1 MFRSGRPFFFPFA
14 AVSGL
19 VLGLAI
25 TLAGF
30 VGVRYLERQKM
41 QSDFSQ
47 SANNHLRAVKQGFE
61 GVVYKLRTVAQLF
74 AVVDSVSR
82 TQFHDFAAPL
92 LTRSSYI
99 QALSFQR
106 LISPSQRVAYEVEMR
121 KQFPDFFIR
130 EMTGT
135 DAEPGLASISSASA
149 AFNSGNTPYRV
160 VDYIEPMSGNE
171 AAFGLNMANNP
182 AQIEAIERARDT
194 GLPSATNVYSLAQPR
209 AYKWGLA
216 ILMPIYQRAA
226 ILNSVVDRRLAVTG
240 YASVVLRVE
249 EVVGKMLAKEDN
261 DGSEGKVVLNVYAS
275 ATPDP
280 SRLVYRSVNQDGAA
294 ISGKSGSMLS
304 AWLFQDQSAS
314 IAHRFDIAG
323 KPWYMIAITP
333 QVNVVR
339 DHLGS
344 LLVLIAGS
352 LLSLFGASYM
362 YVVTRRSLRIQRLI
376 AVRMQQVQRANE
388 LMKEDNVARKRA
400 ELALQL
406 CERAIEASAHAIII
420 ISATLPDQP
429 VEYVNPAFERITGYV
444 GDEVIGR
451 NISMLHRTDS
461 DQAGIQEIRSALKE
475 HRSANAIFRS
485 YHKDGTLFWNDM
497 YVAPVKDDADNVSH
511 FVVALYDI
519 TEMKR
524 YEAELE
530 HQAQYD
536 PLTGLV
542 NRNVLSDRLSQ
553 AIAYGARYNYQVWV
567 LFVDLDRFKFVNDTL
582 GHNAGDKVL
591 KKVATLLKT
600 FTREG
605 DTIARLGSDEFVLI
619 LPEGDDGA
627 HGLSVKLIQR
637 MMEAIERP
645 LEIEGKNFFLTC
657 SVGVAVYPNDGQEA
671 EILLKHAD
679 IAMYRAKELGNN
691 NYQFYTAKM
700 NERALERLRIEGDLR
715 SALDRNEFIL
725 HYQPQIDLR
734 TGQIIGM
741 EALIRWVH
749 PTLGLVSP
757 ARFIDLAEETGL
769 IVQIGAWVLRTA
781 CEYTKALQSQGL
793 GYLRISVN
801 LSVRQFYQHNLV
813 ESVAKMLDETGLAP
827 RYLELELTESLV
839 MTDVQL
845 AVSILQHLKLVGVK
859 LSIDDFGTGYSSLA
873 YLKRFPIDALKID
886 QSFVR
891 DITRDQD
898 DAAIVASIISL
909 AHNLRLQVIAEGVE
923 TREQLSYLQ
932 LHHCDEVQ
940 GYYFSP
946 GITGE
951 AFETM
956 LREGKSLS
964 SIA

>member
-1 MFRSGRPFFFPFA
+1 MFRRGRPFFFPVA

-19 VLGLAI
+19 VLGLAM

-47 SANNHLRAVKQGFE
+47 SANRHSRAVVHGFE
-61 GVVYKLRTVAQLF
+61 GVLYKLHTVVQLF

-92 LTRSSYI
+92 LTRTSYM
-99 QALSFQR
+99 QSLSFQR
-106 LISPSQRVAYEVEMR
+106 LLSRSQRAAYEVEMR
-121 KQFPDFFIR
+121 KQFPDFLIRDTIR
-130 EMTGT
+130 EGT
-135 DAEPGLASISSASA
+135 DPAPSLSNISDAYHA
-149 AFNSGNTPYRV
+149 GNTPYRV
-160 VDYIEPMSGNE
+160 IDYIEPMAGNE
-171 AAFGLNMANNP
+171 ASFGLNMSNNL
-182 AQIEAIERARDT
+182 AQTEAIERARDT
-194 GLPSATNVYSLAQPR
+194 GLPSATNVYRVTQFT

-216 ILMPIYQRAA
+216 ILMPVYQRGA
-226 ILNSVVDRRLAVTG
+226 ILTTVEDRRLAVTG
-240 YASVVLRVE
+240 YASAFLRAEEAVAKMVVKEDRDGSLAKV
-249 EVVGKMLAKEDN
+249 MLA
-261 DGSEGKVVLNVYAS
+261 VYAH
-275 ATPDP
+275 ATPDAAH
-280 SRLVYRSVNQDGAA
+280 LVYQSNDQDSATA
-294 ISGKSGSMLS
+294 LVTPNNMLS
-304 AWLFQDQSAS
+304 AWLFQDQPTSLS
-314 IAHRFDIAG
+314 YGFDVAG
-323 KPWYMIAITP
+323 KPWYISATTP
-333 QVNVVR
+333 QVDVMK

-344 LLVLIAGS
+344 LLVLVTGC

-362 YVVTRRSLRIQRLI
+362 YVVALRGRRIQRLI
-376 AVRMQQVQRANE
+376 AVRMQQVHRANE
-388 LMKEDNVARKRA
+388 LMKEDHVARKRA

-429 VEYVNPAFERITGYV
+429 VEYVNPAFERITGYIA
-444 GDEVIGR
+444 DEVIGS
-451 NISMLHRTDS
+451 NIAMLHRTDS
-461 DQAGIQEIRSALKE
+461 DQAGIQEIRSALRE

-524 YEAELE
+524 YETELE

-553 AIAYGARYNYQVWV
+553 AIVYGARYNHQVWV

-582 GHNAGDKVL
+582 GHSAGDKVL

-619 LPEGDDGA
+619 LPEGDDGG

-657 SVGVAVYPNDGQEA
+657 SVGVAVYPNDGQDA

-715 SALDRNEFIL
+715 SALERNEFIL

-749 PTLGLVSP
+749 PTLGVVSP

-813 ESVAKMLDETGLAP
+813 ESIAAMLDETGLAP

-845 AVSILQHLKLVGVK
+845 AVSILQHLKLIGVK

-946 GITGE
+946 GITGA
-951 AFETM
+951 AFEAM

-964 SIA
+964 SIS